1 MQPADSPAHQGASAG
16 LPAASGHRHVQP
28 AWQVLLPAHPEHVPF
43 PPVPVHPYQG
53 ITALQQGVLLPYPGA
68 HPQYQGVHPP
78 SQGAAAPHHAAV
90 RLPSEAEV
98 QLHAAAAPFPGAV
111 LLPIGAVLLP
121 TGAALPPPEVLLHQ
135 EAIPADTV
143 HRPLPAA
150 AVLPAAIPVAGHP
163 EDTPVEAVPHPV
175 AIPAAAVLPAAVDPV
190 HLHTGS
196 L

>member
-1 MQPADSPAHQGASAG
+1 M
-16 LPAASGHRHVQP
+16 
-28 AWQVLLPAHPEHVPF
+28 
-43 PPVPVHPYQG
+43 
-53 ITALQQGVLLPYPGA
+53 LLPYPGA

-98 QLHAAAAPFPGAV
+98 QLHAAAAPFPGTV

-143 HRPLPAA
+143 RLHLPAA
-150 AVLPAAIPVAGHP
+150 AVPPAAIPAAAHLADIPEAAVHHP
-163 EDTPVEAVPHPV
+163 AVTPVVAVPHLV
-175 AIPAAAVLPAAVDPV
+175 AIPAAAV

>member
-1 MQPADSPAHQGASAG
+1 M
-16 LPAASGHRHVQP
+16 
-28 AWQVLLPAHPEHVPF
+28 
-43 PPVPVHPYQG
+43 
-53 ITALQQGVLLPYPGA
+53 LLPYPGA

-98 QLHAAAAPFPGAV
+98 QLHAAAAPFPGTV

-121 TGAALPPPEVLLHQ
+121 TGAALPPPEALLHQ
-135 EAIPADTV
+135 EVIPADTV
-143 HRPLPAA
+143 HHPLPAA
-150 AVLPAAIPVAGHP
+150 AVLPAAIPVAAHP
-163 EDTPVEAVPHPV
+163 EDTPVQAVPHPVATPVEAVPHLV
-175 AIPAAAVLPAAVDPV
+175 AIPAAAV

>member
-1 MQPADSPAHQGASAG
+1 M
-16 LPAASGHRHVQP
+16 
-28 AWQVLLPAHPEHVPF
+28 
-43 PPVPVHPYQG
+43 
-53 ITALQQGVLLPYPGA
+53 LLPYP
-68 HPQYQGVHPP
+68 GVHPP

-98 QLHAAAAPFPGAV
+98 QLHAAAAPFPGTVLLPIGAV

-143 HRPLPAA
+143 RLHLPAA
-150 AVLPAAIPVAGHP
+150 AVPPA
-163 EDTPVEAVPHPV
+163 
-175 AIPAAAVLPAAVDPV
+175 AIPAAAHPAVIPEAAVHHPAVTPVVAVPHLVALPAAAV